1 MILIIKEIK
10 LLFPQKLRGEV
21 EADLENLNY
30 ILIYD

>member
-21 EADLENLNY
+21 EADLENHE
-30 ILIYD
+30 ITQ